1 MDEINNV
8 VTETEAEDFDLGGAF
23 SSVFG
28 DEEEPEEAV
37 EPAEVESGEVTSEVS
52 ENAEATSPTQETD
65 EADIESQKEEAPEA
79 EQTPEEVETPKE
91 ETFELKHHHEVQ
103 TVNREKV
110 IELANKGLDYD
121 RIRVDRDSV
130 RAENEDLKVYR
141 DFLKELADSSKMTIE
156 QLMDETRAD
165 IISRRDGTKKEVALS
180 QVRAARENRKA
191 EFSQKGL
198 DEARRADYQRFAE
211 THPGLDINTIPMEVW
226 QRVNDGNLLL
236 SEAYAPIDA
245 ENAQKA
251 AKAKDAEIE
260 ALKSRLAALEQN
272 EKNRERSTGS
282 RKSAS
287 TSSAP
292 KSTFSEAWDAW
303 DS

>member
-28 DEEEPEEAV
+28 DEAEPEEAA

-65 EADIESQKEEAPEA
+65 EADIEPQKEEAPEA

-198 DEARRADYQRFAE
+198 EEARQADYQRFSE
-211 THPGLDINTIPMEVW
+211 THPGLDPKDIPEEVW
-226 QRVNDGNLLL
+226 KRMNDNNLLL
-236 SEAYAPIDA
+236 SEAYAPIDI